1 MRAALLAFDNL
12 NNFNFLEPVSLK
24 KVISALKQEKWTL
37 SPLKSAYSKL
47 FRCQVSAS
55 ADSFDFLNQIF
66 PKMVFVCLKQKK
78 LDTTIEF
85 YIFQFV

>member
-1 MRAALLAFDNL
+1 M
-12 NNFNFLEPVSLK
+12 
-24 KVISALKQEKWTL
+24 
-37 SPLKSAYSKL
+37 KSAYSKL

-55 ADSFDFLNQIF
+55 ANSFDFLNQIF

-85 YIFQFV
+85 YIFQFA